1 MSANPPGPPRILFAP
16 PPKLVAFDLDGTLV
30 DSVPDLAWCIDRT
43 MARFGA
49 PPRGEALV
57 RRWVGNG
64 VDRLVERALTGE
76 PDGRADPGLLRE
88 ARAVFLDLYSV
99 HGRDRSR
106 VYPGARNALAAL
118 RVHGTTLACI
128 TNKPWRSAVDL
139 LSHLALLDS
148 FALVLGGDSLPRHK
162 PDPLPLL
169 HACSVLKVTVEHALF
184 AGDSIN
190 DVAAA
195 RAAGMRVACVSY
207 GYNHGRDISEAA
219 PDAVVDSLEELAV
232 LCFGVPKA
240 VDGGTAER

>member
-1 MSANPPGPPRILFAP
+1 
-16 PPKLVAFDLDGTLV
+16 
-30 DSVPDLAWCIDRT
+30 
-43 MARFGA
+43 MARFGV

-88 ARAVFLDLYSV
+88 ARAVFLDLYAV

-106 VYPGARNALAAL
+106 IYPGVRNALAAL
-118 RVHGTTLACI
+118 RAHGATLACI
-128 TNKPWRSAVDL
+128 TNKPWRPAVDL
-139 LSHLALLDS
+139 LSHLALIDS
-148 FALVLGGDSLPRHK
+148 FELVLGGDSLPRCK

-169 HACSVLKVTVEHALF
+169 HACSVLNVAVEHALF

-190 DVAAA
+190 DVEAA

-219 PDAVVDSLEELAV
+219 PDAVVDSLEELTV
-232 LCFGVPKA
+232 LCFGVPKTT
-240 VDGGTAER
+240 GGGAAER